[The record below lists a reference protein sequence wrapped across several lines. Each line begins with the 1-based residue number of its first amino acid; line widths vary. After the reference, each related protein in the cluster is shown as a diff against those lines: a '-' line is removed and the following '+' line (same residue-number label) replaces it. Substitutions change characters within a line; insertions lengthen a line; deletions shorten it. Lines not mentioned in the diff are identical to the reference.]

1 MTLHAVINI
10 LTGLV
15 ESNLLRFVFDYV
27 GSQVLLILVK
37 AYQQKKEYIISRGT
51 NIMRLA
57 QK

>member
-37 AYQQKKEYIISRGT
+37 AYQQKKAYIISRGT
-51 NIMRLA
+51 TIMKHA
-57 QK
+57 EK